1 MYIVGR
7 LTNALIDKLQVYYGL
22 AIRRNTGNLQGM
34 IKEISAGL
42 HHTASS
48 DCNPQH
54 QFCPKEDSWCKYNIA
69 RANRQLYMTKTY
81 APGQH
86 PKSVIRKAHELYP
99 EYKHPQALPPA
110 VVKELQPIYKR
121 LSQPEL
127 LQKCMHGQTQNPC
140 ESFNSLLWQRCPKTV
155 FSGRDHLDY
164 ALADAA
170 LHFNCGKRGHGELFS
185 LLGLNIGQHS
195 AKFYEI
201 SDTRRIAASTRKS
214 SEKEKKIRQT
224 KRTNRKRLDDTFKQ
238 TEGCVYEAGAGF
250 DDN

>member
-7 LTNALIDKLQVYYGL
+7 LANALIDKLQVYYGL

-54 QFCPKEDSWCKYNIA
+54 QFCPKENSWCKYIIA
-69 RANRQLYMTKTY
+69 WANRQLYMTKTY
-81 APGQH
+81 APGQNT
-86 PKSVIRKAHELYP
+86 KYVIRKAHE
-99 EYKHPQALPPA
+99 YKHSQALPPA

-127 LQKCMHGQTQNPC
+127 LQKCMHGETQNLC

-155 FSGRDHLDY
+155 FSGRDHLDRG
-164 ALADAA
+164 LADAA
-170 LHFNCGKRGHGELFS
+170 LHFNCGKSGHGELFL
-185 LLGLNIGQHS
+185 LLGLDTGLHS

-201 SDTRRIAASTRKS
+201 SDTRRIVASPRKS
-214 SEKEKKIRQT
+214 SEKEKKNQT
-224 KRTNRKRLDDTFKQ
+224 DKEN
-238 TEGCVYEAGAGF
+238 
-250 DDN
+250 